1 MWKRPTVLLEFIAA
15 FVKFLGVVHCWDMR
29 EEKLQIKQQMEMEME
44 MEEGRTSVC
53 EQQDEHYG

>member
-1 MWKRPTVLLEFIAA
+1 
-15 FVKFLGVVHCWDMR
+15 VKFLGVVHRWDMR